1 MSDARFVLG
10 IDLGTTG
17 SVVASVD
24 TAAEK
29 TVPDVLGVPQLVA
42 AGVIETR
49 KVLPSYLYLPGPG
62 DSEEKPFAGEWA
74 RGRGAD
80 VPTRLVSSA
89 KSWLCHPAV
98 DLTEAILPWGAG
110 EDVQKVSPVDASA
123 RYLEHLAA
131 AWNEAHPDAP
141 IADQD
146 VFLTVPASFDA
157 VARELTLQAARKAGL
172 GKVTLLEEPQAAFYA
187 WLAQAGDGWRK
198 QLRVGDVVL
207 VCDIGGG
214 TTDFTL
220 IEVRD
225 RGGELELERVAVGD
239 HILLGGD
246 NMDLALSYAL
256 AQRLAAEG
264 TKLDTWQ
271 QRALTHACRGA
282 KEQLLSAGDT
292 DRAQVAILGR
302 GSKLVGGTVKV
313 GIERADVEKTLVN
326 GFFPP
331 CEANARPAR
340 TRRVGLKELGLP
352 YAADAAVTRHL
363 AEFVGR
369 HGKMP
374 TAILY
379 NGGVMKGVVLR
390 NRLAEVVK
398 SWTEAGVKELGG
410 TDLDLAVAHGAAY
423 YGMVRRGKGIR
434 IRGGAARSYYI
445 GIEKSMPAVPGMP
458 APLDALCV
466 VPFGMEEGTEAD
478 VPARDFGLVVGEPAE
493 FRFFG
498 SSVRKDRLGE
508 VIEDLGD
515 DLEELAP
522 VEAQLPATSGS
533 VEGTVV
539 PVRLHTHLTEV
550 GTLELWCVSKE
561 DARKW
566 KLEFNVRAATE

>member
-1 MSDARFVLG
+1 MSDARFVVG

-17 SVVASVD
+17 SVVTSVD
-24 TAAEK
+24 TQAEGA
-29 TVPDVLGVPQLVA
+29 PLEVLGVPQLVA
-42 AGVIETR
+42 AGVIEPR
-49 KVLPSYLYLPGPG
+49 RVLPSFLYLPGAG
-62 DSEEKPFAGEWA
+62 DAEDKPFAGEFA
-74 RGRGAD
+74 RSRGAE
-80 VPTRLVSSA
+80 VPARLVSSA

-98 DLTEAILPWGAG
+98 DLTEPILPWGAG
-110 EDVQKVSPVDASA
+110 EDVAKVSPVDASA

-131 AWNEAHPDAP
+131 AWSEAHADAP
-141 IADQD
+141 LTEQD
-146 VFLTVPASFDA
+146 VYLTVPASFDA
-157 VARELTLQAARKAGL
+157 VARELTLQAAKKAGL

-198 QLRVGDVVL
+198 QLGVGDVVL

-225 RGGELELERVAVGD
+225 RGGDLELERVAVGD

-246 NMDLALSYAL
+246 NMDLALSYAVS
-256 AQRLAAEG
+256 QRLAAEG
-264 TKLDTWQ
+264 HKLDSWQ

-282 KEQLLSAGDT
+282 KEQLLSTGDT
-292 DRAQVAILGR
+292 DRVQVAILGR

-313 GIERADVEKTLVN
+313 DVERGDVEKTLVN

-331 CEANARPAR
+331 CQADARPAR
-340 TRRVGLKELGLP
+340 SRRVGLKELGLP

-374 TAILY
+374 TALLY

-390 NRLAEVVK
+390 QRLGEVVK
-398 SWTEAGVKELGG
+398 SWSGGVKELGG
-410 TDLDLAVAHGAAY
+410 TDLDLAVAQGAAY

-498 SSVRKDRLGE
+498 SSIRKDRLGE
-508 VIEDLGD
+508 VVEDVGD
-515 DLEELAP
+515 ELEELAP

-533 VEGTVV
+533 AEGTVV
-539 PVRLHTHLTEV
+539 PVRLRTHLTEV

-566 KLEFNVRAATE
+566 KLEFNVRAQGE